1 MFLARTCTFL
11 NTFSTTCESKLSNLH
26 TRFETID
33 TNLILLETKLNSVE
47 ELRDVKLEV
56 AQTQDNAQAVV
67 PPPPPQ
73 ALNSEQFNATAPS
86 ASAHTEGQLP
96 PPTPPAPAIEDQEPV
111 MTVCQNP
118 KYKKYFSMLKMV
130 WIYFRAFLVNL
141 KFLKIEI
148 NVKRE
153 LSKKLCV

>member
-33 TNLILLETKLNSVE
+33 TNLVLLETKLNSVE
-47 ELRDVKLEV
+47 ELKDVKLEI
-56 AQTQDNAQAVV
+56 AQPQDNPQTVAP

-73 ALNSEQFNATAPS
+73 TLNSDQVNVTTATV
-86 ASAHTEGQLP
+86 TEGQLP
-96 PPTPPAPAIEDQEPV
+96 PPPPPAPAIEDQEPV

-130 WIYFRAFLVNL
+130 WIYF
-141 KFLKIEI
+141 
-148 NVKRE
+148 
-153 LSKKLCV
+153 

>member
-33 TNLILLETKLNSVE
+33 TNLVLLETKLNSVE
-47 ELRDVKLEV
+47 ELKDVKLEI
-56 AQTQDNAQAVV
+56 AQPQDNPQTIS
-67 PPPPPQ
+67 PPPPQ
-73 ALNSEQFNATAPS
+73 ALNSDQVTAATV
-86 ASAHTEGQLP
+86 TEGQLP
-96 PPTPPAPAIEDQEPV
+96 PPPPPAPAIEDQEPV

-130 WIYFRAFLVNL
+130 WIYF
-141 KFLKIEI
+141 
-148 NVKRE
+148 
-153 LSKKLCV
+153 